1 MLERLLNEQSW
12 LSERMSFFQ
21 NWYNAPLGPL
31 VNLHRGIGLSN
42 AVSKMPPEDR
52 ISLFPLL
59 EFDSSVLSGK
69 IPFHVFNIDDYATG
83 IFLILGTGRSGK
95 TATAYDLIRRSR
107 SKNYLFNVDIGV
119 LEFLNRNG
127 EGFYLRATEENLFKL
142 KDCNLVLDDAALWAL
157 SRNSSDSFNKA
168 LSKWYTIISHKD
180 IRLFVLIQNAALLDL
195 NTFRSQNIFILQK
208 RSNALNLEFERSEL
222 QNAVRAA
229 NLVLKLYA
237 EALDVDV
244 RNLFYEHTAKR
255 VYLTELP
262 EWYNDRLSKPYRDY
276 VVEVKK

>member
-1 MLERLLNEQSW
+1 MLEKILNEQGW
-12 LSERMSFFQ
+12 LSERMAFFQ
-21 NWYNAPLGPL
+21 EWYNAPVQSL
-31 VNLHRGIGLSN
+31 VNLHRSVGLGA
-42 AVSKMPPEDR
+42 AVSKMPAEDR
-52 ISLFPLL
+52 ISLLPLL
-59 EFDSSVLSGK
+59 EFDASVLDGRL
-69 IPFHVFNIDDYATG
+69 PFHVFDIDSYETG

-95 TATAYDLIRRSR
+95 TATAYDLIRRSQYP
-107 SKNYLFNVDIGV
+107 NYLFNVDIGV
-119 LEFLNRNG
+119 LKILEKQG
-127 EGFYLRATEENLFKL
+127 EGLYFRATEDDIFRLRS
-142 KDCNLVLDDAALWAL
+142 CNIVLDDAALWAL

-195 NTFRSQNIFILQK
+195 NTFRSQNIFVIQK
-208 RSNALNLEFERSEL
+208 RSNALNVEFERSEL
-222 QNAVRAA
+222 QNAVRVA

-237 EALDVDV
+237 ESLNVDV
-244 RNLFYEHTAKR
+244 RNLFYEHTTKR